1 MYRKAALIGNV
12 DNTTYGNRFI
22 TLFNKKGDKVAEDF
36 YAMLDFL
43 KKDLTISDIK
53 RELRIAGMVNF
64 NDLDDYAN
72 LVVRTRTELLNM
84 IMKDNNYSITN
95 YLGKI

>member
-1 MYRKAALIGNV
+1 MLLEQKDVTLKEIIKEAVHN
-12 DNTTYGNRFI
+12 YG
-22 TLFNKKGDKVAEDF
+22 K
-36 YAMLDFL
+36 
-43 KKDLTISDIK
+43 
-53 RELRIAGMVNF
+53 ELYHNIII